1 MQQATGPLTDAESKI
16 APSKNPGS
24 AAVPSQESNADAV
37 PHSPEAPADP
47 VPPVPSTDPVGHP
60 WLVPFE
66 PLDAP
71 KPAPVAPDA
80 ANPVPPSD
88 PANPVPPSDPHGDD
102 VPAPDAA
109 EPAHAPA
116 VPLAPDASN
125 PAPPSDPLAPDT
137 ANPVP
142 PSDPANPVPPSDP
155 LAPDAANPLPP
166 FDPANPVPPSDPQGY
181 DVPAP
186 DAAEPPSVGPP
197 DAPED
202 PDSADPATPMAP
214 PAEPAAPS
222 AEDGKGGGKTLPV
235 VPHEAVPEVSKG
247 RKYNPEEHVPIE
259 SFVTTLSDWT
269 FFWWLE
275 QSWHLLALLQHATAC
290 DSKF

>member
-1 MQQATGPLTDAESKI
+1 MQQAAGPLTDAESKV

-66 PLDAP
+66 PLDAAAP
-71 KPAPVAPDA
+71 PPAPAPIS
-80 ANPVPPSD
+80 NGTTST
-88 PANPVPPSDPHGDD
+88 
-102 VPAPDAA
+102 APTAL
-109 EPAHAPA
+109 
-116 VPLAPDASN
+116 PLAQDV
-125 PAPPSDPLAPDT
+125 

-155 LAPDAANPLPP
+155 LAPDAANPVPP